1 MLKVYIAGPM
11 EGVEDNNHPAF
22 YAAAQA
28 WGDAGWEV
36 INPAELEEKPATPG
50 SWRWYMRRDIKE
62 LVDCDA
68 IAMLEGSG
76 ASKGAMLE
84 QNIAQ
89 ALGIRVYQAWH
100 PIKYADHPFLDRNE
114 CCNLVDYMH
123 EDGWWTKV

>member
-11 EGVEDNNHPAF
+11 TGYEEFNFPAF

-28 WGDAGWEV
+28 WTDAGWEAV
-36 INPAELEEKPATPG
+36 NPAEATDG
-50 SWRWYMRRDIKE
+50 DTTLDYRWYLRQDIKL

-68 IAMLEGSG
+68 IAMLEGYE

-84 QNIAQ
+84 LNIAQ
-89 ALGIRVYQAWH
+89 ALGLRVFNAMH
-100 PIKYADHPFLDRNE
+100 PIKYASHPFLERNK

-123 EDGWWTKV
+123 EALWWTAV